1 LCFYISI
8 TIKKLEIFIL
18 FEERKMFLKNFWDL
32 YKVYKKLI
40 FSLWIYYFLFI
51 LLNFIKN
58 LINKIFIFLQ
68 KYLIRGDFIVKKI
81 KIF

>member
-68 KYLIRGDFIVKKI
+68 KYLIRGDFI
-81 KIF
+81 